1 MLEPEDAFAE
11 EAQEE
16 ARLAEESHGATTINT
31 RFHVRDGQDDDDNE
45 TSPLMSPRQSRKNP
59 VTYTRARTSYE
70 RAINE
75 PWTGAHGASD
85 LPWYK
90 KPSVCLVSSIES
102 RRC

>member
-16 ARLAEESHGATTINT
+16 ARLAERRPLHGEPTITTS
-31 RFHVRDGQDDDDNE
+31 FHIGDAQDAENE
-45 TSPLMSPRQSRKNP
+45 TSPLMSSRQRRKDVSP
-59 VTYTRARTSYE
+59 DVHGRASYE

-75 PWTGAHGASD
+75 PWTGAYGVGD

-90 KPSVCLVSSIES
+90 KPSV
-102 RRC
+102 

>member
-16 ARLAEESHGATTINT
+16 ARLLEESRNHPTINT
-31 RFHVRDGQDDDDNE
+31 HFHVLDDQDDDDNE
-45 TSPLMSPRQSRKNP
+45 TSPLMSPRQRRKNSAP
-59 VTYTRARTSYE
+59 YTRARSSYE

-75 PWTGAHGASD
+75 PWLGAQGSSG

-90 KPSVCLVSSIES
+90 KPSV
-102 RRC
+102 R